1 MLSSSSDSLPDF
13 DSPGSSS
20 ESPIERQD
28 IGESLE
34 VPQKQ
39 QQQPDF
45 SLLSDQPHD
54 VPLSTSSESVLEN
67 DRPQSAHCAA
77 EQEPKQYRTERAS
90 TLTLEDCTTM
100 VQGEEAAKEATRR
113 EAQNALKSFYD
124 ERRSRIEENKK
135 ANLAE
140 VDKLEARKQQTWAKA
155 ASKDTPWV
163 VITQHVNFQ
172 SINRSSSSESQS
184 ASAGEGQLRRTR
196 DLDAEIGN
204 RHRMKL
210 LMKELRHA
218 ELKGSVASAATT
230 RALAKQG
237 SEESLISE

>member
-20 ESPIERQD
+20 ESPIERRD

-34 VPQKQ
+34 APQK

-54 VPLSTSSESVLEN
+54 VPVSTSSESALEN
-67 DRPQSAHCAA
+67 DRPQSDSAA

-100 VQGEEAAKEATRR
+100 VQEEEAAKEATRR
-113 EAQNALKSFYD
+113 EAQNALKSFYE

-155 ASKDTPWV
+155 AAKDTPWV

-172 SINRSSSSESQS
+172 SINRSSSVESQS
-184 ASAGEGQLRRTR
+184 ASASEGHLRRTR

-204 RHRMKL
+204 RQRMKL

-218 ELKGSVASAATT
+218 ELKGSVASAGTA

-237 SEESLISE
+237 SEESLLSE